1 MIEKVIGAFTN
12 QNALT
17 NQKPVT
23 TEKSL
28 RYDRLT
34 KGTTKNINAARY
46 EYGLVVLL

>member
-12 QNALT
+12 QTLLQIRNLS
-17 NQKPVT
+17 Q
-23 TEKSL
+23 L
-28 RYDRLT
+28 RRVYDRLT